1 MPPWQ
6 SVANLERLPEINRRL
21 ADAVYDALR
30 ELILARDVQP
40 GDRLDM
46 DQLAAKMRVSRT
58 PVKDALTRLASEGL
72 VHIIPRGG
80 TFVRRLTA
88 RDLAET
94 FDVRA
99 ALEGLAAERVALSAG
114 AADLESLEK
123 LLDSLEQDALDR
135 DEHWKRN
142 AAFHRHLV
150 ELAGN
155 LRLTA
160 IYDLQAHL
168 QIARVHRRSIDWR
181 GRARQEAQ
189 EHRAILR
196 ALKNHNAVAAR
207 SAVISHIDR
216 AKKSLL
222 SDFEQFASEG
232 EPDSRSQSDAAALPV
247 TQRAVRAR
255 ATGRAKRKRS

>member
-1 MPPWQ
+1 MLDFSESTCQPA

-46 DQLAAKMRVSRT
+46 DLLAAKMKVSRT
-58 PVKDALTRLASEGL
+58 PVKDALARLASEGL
-72 VHIIPRGG
+72 VQVIPRGG

-94 FDVRA
+94 FDVRG
-99 ALEGLAAERVALSAG
+99 ALEGLAAERVAVSAG
-114 AADLESLEK
+114 PSELEALEK
-123 LLDSLEQDALDR
+123 LLHSLEHDALDPE
-135 DEHWKRN
+135 EHWKRN
-142 AAFHRHLV
+142 ALFHRRLV

-155 LRLTA
+155 LRLVA

-168 QIARVHRRSIDWR
+168 QIARVHRRSADWR
-181 GRARQEAQ
+181 GRARQEAL
-189 EHRAILR
+189 EHRAILQ
-196 ALKNHNAVAAR
+196 ALQNRDPVAAR
-207 SAVISHIDR
+207 VAVMSHIDR

-222 SDFEQFASEG
+222 SDFEQLDGDVGSATSACASDMKQPNRLLTEG
-232 EPDSRSQSDAAALPV
+232 LS
-247 TQRAVRAR
+247 
-255 ATGRAKRKRS
+255 